1 MLSGFF
7 FGEVA
12 KRTDHTIVLK
22 NLKVPYRLSIGVQ
35 WRIMGNHIGVFLLIG
50 DHKSQGKNTYKSAG
64 CTRVKHQAGF
74 PDHLFWGAS
83 EKTYWKHTKTPP
95 RRNDGRVLSNCWN
108 HRCDY
113 FRERFEALSGL
124 IF

>member
-1 MLSGFF
+1 MRYVIRF

-74 PDHLFWGAS
+74 PDHLFWGGLR
-83 EKTYWKHTKTPP
+83 K
-95 RRNDGRVLSNCWN
+95 NVLETHKNPATQ
-108 HRCDY
+108 
-113 FRERFEALSGL
+113 ERWQGFVKLLESPL
-124 IF
+124 